1 MFAAES
7 RAVAVPVTDAP
18 CKETLVTWK
27 LIAEPIEPFLEA
39 VAHRLAK
46 QVREFDPAIV
56 PYAEYAL
63 TGQGKQLRPALV
75 ALSANAMGKLEDAHI
90 TVAVIIEMVHL
101 ATLVHDDV
109 MDEAEIRRG

>member
-1 MFAAES
+1 MLAAET
-7 RAVAVPVTDAP
+7 RAVKVPVNHTS
-18 CKETLVTWK
+18 EGLLTWK
-27 LIAEPIEPFLEA
+27 HIAEPVAPFLEA
-39 VAHRLAK
+39 VAVRLER

-75 ALSANAMGKLEDAHI
+75 AMSAAAVGKVNDSHV

-101 ATLVHDDV
+101 A
-109 MDEAEIRRG
+109 